1 MESLAEKGRKES
13 AEGFTLDR
21 IHSRMDV
28 EARDERNCNQKDDET
43 KKGKSVDTEIRS
55 WLTGRNQCVSIM

>member
-13 AEGFTLDR
+13 AGGFTLDR
-21 IHSRMDV
+21 IHGRMDV

-55 WLTGRNQCVSIM
+55 